1 MNPPINIWALII
13 LLGGM
18 VIALIVGLILALRAN
33 SGGGE

>member
-13 LLGGM
+13 LFAGM
-18 VIALIVGLILALRAN
+18 AVVLIVGLILTLRAN